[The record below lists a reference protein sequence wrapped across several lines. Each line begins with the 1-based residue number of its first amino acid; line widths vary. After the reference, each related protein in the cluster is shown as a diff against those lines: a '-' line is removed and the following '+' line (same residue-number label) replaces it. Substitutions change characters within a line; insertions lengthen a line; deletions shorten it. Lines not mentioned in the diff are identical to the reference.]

1 MTQTFEDAGK
11 FGKEFMDTGLKSFA
25 SLSKGFQAIAT
36 EATEYSKK
44 SFETGSAAI
53 EKLVAAKSL
62 EKAIEI
68 QTDYAKQA
76 YESFV
81 AQATKL
87 GELYAEVA
95 KDAYKPYES
104 IVAKAK

>member
-1 MTQTFEDAGK
+1 MTQTLEDAGK
-11 FGKEFMDTGLKSFA
+11 FGKEFMDTGLKSLA
-25 SLSKGFQAIAT
+25 SLSKGWQSIAV

-44 SFETGSAAI
+44 SFESGSAAI

-68 QTDYAKQA
+68 QTDFAKQA
-76 YESFV
+76 YEGFV
-81 AQATKL
+81 AEATKI
-87 GELYAEVA
+87 GELYAELY
-95 KDAYKPYES
+95 KDTYKPFES